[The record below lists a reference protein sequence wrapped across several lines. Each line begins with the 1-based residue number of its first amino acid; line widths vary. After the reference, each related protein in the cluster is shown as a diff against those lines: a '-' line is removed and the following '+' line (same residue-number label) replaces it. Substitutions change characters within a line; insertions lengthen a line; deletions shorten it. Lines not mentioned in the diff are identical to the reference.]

1 MQGTEEE
8 VRPGEYLS
16 EMDLGIYI
24 YIFLY
29 HLLLCV
35 HKLYIL
41 YHVVSSNVFI
51 HYTLVGWATFN
62 PGSDQKDE
70 DLTAMM
76 RTSRLV
82 RYCIISMSM

>member
-24 YIFLY
+24 YLFITCSYVFINSPWL
-29 HLLLCV
+29 
-35 HKLYIL
+35 
-41 YHVVSSNVFI
+41 SSSSDVFI
-51 HYTLVGWATFN
+51 HCILVGWATFN
-62 PGSDQKDE
+62 PGSDQRDE